1 MKKIITYFIK
11 YPVAV
16 NVMIFAF
23 IIFGT
28 VGIFSMKSSFFP
40 LVDSQLIRISL
51 AYPGASPA
59 EMEEGVVLKIEDNLK
74 GIVGVERVTSVSREN
89 SASVN
94 IEVEKGKDI
103 DVVLSDVKNAVD
115 RVPSFPSGM
124 EPAVIAKVESIRP
137 TISFTVSGNNVSLKS
152 LKQYARN
159 VENDIRGIE
168 GISQVEISG
177 FPDEEIEIAVRE
189 NDLRSLN
196 MSFTEVAT
204 AIRNSNIL
212 ITGGNIKTAEED
224 YLIRASN
231 RSYYGVELQNLIVRT
246 EPSGNIIRLKDVAS
260 INDTW
265 SENPDKLY
273 YNGNLAI
280 NITVSNTNNE
290 DLISSADKI
299 KEYINEFNQKQQNV
313 QLNVSSD
320 ASITLN
326 GRTKLLVENGIVGI
340 LLVLFFL
347 ALFLNLRLAIWVAFG
362 LPVAFFGMFMFAAQ
376 FDVTINVLSLF
387 GMIIVIG
394 ILVDDGIVIGENI
407 YHHYYDLGKT
417 KIQAA
422 IDGTMEVIPPI
433 VSAILTTIIA
443 FSTFFFVDGRI
454 GSFFGEVSTIVLL
467 TLSVSLIE
475 ALVIL
480 PAHIAHSK
488 ALKRRNEE
496 FSVNNFNFNDN
507 NVVIL
512 EENSDEVIVEKNGER
527 IVLYKESKLDAFFR
541 KINSKADAILGKFRD
556 NYYVPFLKFS
566 LQNKFFIFCVFIATL
581 LISFSALRGGVIKS
595 SFFPRIASD
604 RIQIT
609 LNMPQGTNEKITD
622 SIISSIEEKVWLV
635 NEEYTA
641 KQTGNVAIVENVIKR
656 VGPGSANATLSVNL
670 LPGEARDFSSPEI
683 TNSIQQKVGKVYGI
697 ESLVFGSGGNFGGS
711 PVAVSLLGNDIK
723 ELKAVKDELK
733 LALEN
738 NPLLKDVSDNDPA
751 GIKEVKITLKD
762 NAYLLGLNLQAI
774 MAQVRAG
781 FFGFQA
787 QRFQRGQDEIKVWV
801 RYDRKDRSSIKD
813 LDDMRIIAPNGTR
826 IPFSEIATY
835 VIERGDIAINHLEG
849 KREIQVTADLKDL
862 TASETEILD
871 NIKTVILPEI
881 LSKYPTV
888 KPIYEGQNREAK
900 KTTDS
905 INIVGPIILM
915 LIYIVIAFT
924 FRSYSQPILLIIMI
938 PFSMIGVIW
947 GHYIHNFSIGI
958 LSFLGIIALIGIMVN
973 DGLVL
978 IGKFNSYL
986 KEGLKYDEALI
997 KAGQSRFRAIFLT
1010 SLTTI
1015 AGLAPLIFEK
1025 SRQAQFLIPMAISIA
1040 YGIAIATVLTLV
1052 MLPLMLAASNTLK
1065 VKIKWLK
1072 TDTHVTKEEVERAI
1086 IESKIDEE
1094 ETIRIS
1100 EEKEANLKLD
1110 NKKHNNETE

>member
-16 NVMIFAF
+16 NVMILAF
-23 IIFGT
+23 IIFGA
-28 VGIFSMKSSFFP
+28 VGAISMKSSFFP
-40 LVDSQLIRISL
+40 LVDSQLIQISL

-137 TISFTVSGNNVSLKS
+137 TISFTVSGENVPLKS

-168 GISQVEISG
+168 GISQVAISG
-177 FPDEEIEIAVRE
+177 FPDEEIEISVRE
-189 NDLRSLN
+189 NDLRSYN
-196 MSFTEVAT
+196 MSFTEVAN

-212 ITGGNIKTAEED
+212 ITGGNIKTSEED

-246 EPSGNIIRLKDVAS
+246 STDGNIIRLKDIAKVS
-260 INDTW
+260 DTW
-265 SENPDKLY
+265 SETPDRLY

-280 NITVSNTNNE
+280 NVTVSNTNNE

-299 KEYINEFNQKQQNV
+299 KEYIHKFNQQQQNV
-313 QLNVSSD
+313 QLNISSD

-326 GRTKLLVENGIVGI
+326 GRTKLLIENGVVGI

-362 LPVAFFGMFMFAAQ
+362 LPVAFFGMFIFAAQ

-407 YHHYYDLGKT
+407 YHHYYDLGKS
-417 KIQAA
+417 KINAA

-467 TLSVSLIE
+467 TLTVSLVE

-488 ALKRRNEE
+488 ALERKR
-496 FSVNNFNFNDN
+496 
-507 NVVIL
+507 
-512 EENSDEVIVEKNGER
+512 EENGEEKKTNVI
-527 IVLYKESKLDAFFR
+527 DAFFT
-541 KINSKADAILGKFRD
+541 KVNKAADRLLMKLRD
-556 NYYVPFLKFS
+556 TFYMPFLKFC
-566 LQNKFFIFCVFIATL
+566 LQNKVFALSLPIALVIFSIMAMNAGIVKQA
-581 LISFSALRGGVIKS
+581 
-595 SFFPRIASD
+595 FFPRIASD
-604 RIQIT
+604 RVQIALT
-609 LNMPQGTNEKITD
+609 MPQGTNEQITD
-622 SIISSIEEKVWLV
+622 SIISSIEEKVWLT
-635 NEEYTA
+635 NTEYTE
-641 KQTGNVAIVENVIKR
+641 KQTGNISVVENVIKR
-656 VGPGSANATLSVNL
+656 IGPGSANATLTVNL

-683 TNSIQQKVGKVYGI
+683 TNSISDKVGKVYGV
-697 ESLVFGSGGNFGGS
+697 ESLTFGSGGNFGGS
-711 PVAVSLLGNDIK
+711 PVAVSLLGNNIS
-723 ELKAVKDELK
+723 ELKAAKQELK
-733 LALEN
+733 QELEN
-738 NPLLKDVSDNDPA
+738 NALLKDIADNDPA
-751 GIKEVKITLKD
+751 GIKEIQITLKD

-774 MAQVRAG
+774 MAQIRYG

-801 RYDRKDRSSIKD
+801 RYDKKDRSSIKN
-813 LDDMRIIAPNGTR
+813 LDDMRISTPSGTR
-826 IPFSEIATY
+826 VAFSEIANYT
-835 VIERGDIAINHLEG
+835 IARGDIAINHLKG
-849 KREIQVTADLKDL
+849 KREIQITADLKDL
-862 TASETEILD
+862 ETSATEILD
-871 NIKTVILPEI
+871 DIKTRVMPEI
-881 LSKYPTV
+881 ISKYPTV
-888 KPIYEGQNREAK
+888 SPLYEGQNREAK

-905 INIVGPIILM
+905 VNVVGPIILL

-938 PFSMIGVIW
+938 PFSMIGVVW
-947 GHYIHNFSIGI
+947 GHYFHNFPIGI

-978 IGKFNSYL
+978 IGKFNNYL
-986 KEGLKYDEALI
+986 KEGMKYDDALI
-997 KAGQSRFRAIFLT
+997 AAGQSRFRAIFLT
-1010 SLTTI
+1010 SLTTV
-1015 AGLAPLIFEK
+1015 AGLAPLLLEK
-1025 SRQAQFLIPMAISIA
+1025 SRQAQFLIPMAISIS

-1052 MLPLMLAASNTLK
+1052 MLPILLSVSNSIK
-1065 VKIKWLK
+1065 VKAKWLK
-1072 TDTHVTKEEVERAI
+1072 TGEHVTKEEVERAI
-1086 IESKIDEE
+1086 IEAKVDEE
-1094 ETIRIS
+1094 EQTLKINS
-1100 EEKEANLKLD
+1100 KEE
-1110 NKKHNNETE
+1110 

>member
-16 NVMIFAF
+16 NVIIIAF
-23 IIFGT
+23 FGF
-28 VGIFSMKSSFFP
+28 GILGAISMKSSFFP

-94 IEVEKGKDI
+94 VEVEKGKNI
-103 DVVLSDVKNAVD
+103 DVVLSDVKNAVN

-124 EPAVIAKVESIRP
+124 EPPVIAKVENNRP
-137 TISFTVSGNNVSLKS
+137 TISFTLSGENVSLKA

-168 GISQVEISG
+168 GISQVAITG
-177 FPDEEIEIAVRE
+177 YPNEEIEIAVRE
-189 NDLRSLN
+189 NDLRAFDLSI
-196 MSFTEVAT
+196 TEVAN
-204 AIRNSNIL
+204 AVRNSNIL
-212 ITGGNIKTAEED
+212 ITGGNIKTADED

-231 RSYYGVELQNLIVRT
+231 RSYYGIELQNLIVRT
-246 EPSGNIIRLKDVAS
+246 EINGNIIRLKDIAELR
-260 INDTW
+260 DAW
-265 SENPDKLY
+265 SENPDRLF

-280 NITVSNTNNE
+280 DITVSNTNNE

-299 KEYINEFNQKQQNV
+299 KEYIYKYNQLQQNI
-313 QLNVSSD
+313 QLNITSD
-320 ASITLN
+320 RSTTLN
-326 GRTKLLVENGIVGI
+326 DRTWLLTKNAISGI

-347 ALFLNLRLAIWVAFG
+347 ALFLNLRLAFWVAFG
-362 LPVAFFGMFMFAAQ
+362 LPISFLGMFIFAAQ
-376 FDVTINVLSLF
+376 LGVTINVLSLF

-407 YHHYYDLGKT
+407 YHHYYDLGKS
-417 KIQAA
+417 KIRAA

-454 GSFFGEVSTIVLL
+454 GSFFGEVSTIVIL
-467 TLSVSLIE
+467 TLAVSLIE
-475 ALVIL
+475 ALIIL

-488 ALKRRNEE
+488 ALERKK
-496 FSVNNFNFNDN
+496 
-507 NVVIL
+507 L
-512 EENSDEVIVEKNGER
+512 ESEQAVKTNKIDG
-527 IVLYKESKLDAFFR
+527 FFK
-541 KINSKADAILGKFRD
+541 KINKNADIFLNKFRD
-556 NYYVPFLKFS
+556 GYYVPFLKFS
-566 LQNKFFIFCVFIATL
+566 LNNKVFIFCMFIASL
-581 LISFSALRGGVIKS
+581 LISVSALKGGVIKS
-595 SFFPRIASD
+595 SFFPRVASD
-604 RIQIT
+604 RIQIS
-609 LNMPQGTNEKITD
+609 LNMPQGTNESITD
-622 SIISSIEEKVWLV
+622 SLISSIEEKVWLV
-635 NEEYTA
+635 NKEYTK
-641 KQTGNVAIVENVIKR
+641 KQTGNIAIVENIIRR
-656 VGPGSANATLSVNL
+656 VGPGSANGSLTVNL

-683 TNSIQQKVGKVYGI
+683 TNAIQEKVGKVYGV

-711 PVAVSLLGNDIK
+711 PVAISLLGNEIK
-723 ELKAVKDELK
+723 ELKAAKEELK
-733 LALEN
+733 QTLEN
-738 NPLLKDVSDNDPA
+738 NPLLKDVIDNDPA
-751 GIKEVKITLKD
+751 GIKEVRIVLKD
-762 NAYLLGLNLQAI
+762 NAYLLGLNLQTV
-774 MAQVRAG
+774 MSQVRAG

-801 RYDRKDRSSIKD
+801 RYDKKDRSSIKD
-813 LDDMRIIAPNGTR
+813 LDDMRIITPIGAR
-826 IPFSEIATY
+826 VPFSEIATY
-835 VIERGDIAINHLEG
+835 IIERGDISINHLEG
-849 KREIQVTADLKDL
+849 QREIQITADLKDL
-862 TASETEILD
+862 NASETDILE
-871 NIKTVILPEI
+871 NIKTNIMPEI
-881 LSKYPTV
+881 LSRYTTV
-888 KPIYEGQNREAK
+888 TPLYEGQKREAN

-905 INIVGPIILM
+905 LVLIGPIILL

-947 GHYIHNFSIGI
+947 GHYIHNMAIGI

-978 IGKFNSYL
+978 IGKFNNFL

-1010 SLTTI
+1010 SLTTV

-1040 YGIAIATVLTLV
+1040 YGIAIATILTLI
-1052 MLPLMLAASNTLK
+1052 MLPMMLSVSNAIK
-1065 VKIKWLK
+1065 MRIKWLI
-1072 TDTHVTKEEVERAI
+1072 TGNEITKEEVERAI
-1086 IESKIDEE
+1086 IESKFDQDE
-1094 ETIRIS
+1094 I
-1100 EEKEANLKLD
+1100 
-1110 NKKHNNETE
+1110 

>member
-16 NVMIFAF
+16 NVIILAF
-23 IIFGT
+23 IIFGS
-28 VGIFSMKSSFFP
+28 VGALSMKSSFFP

-51 AYPGASPA
+51 VYPGASPA

-74 GIVGVERVTSVSREN
+74 GIVGVERVTSISREN
-89 SASVN
+89 AASVN
-94 IEVEKGKDI
+94 VEVEKGKNI

-124 EPAVIAKVESIRP
+124 EPPVIAKVESIRP
-137 TISFTVSGNNVSLKS
+137 TISFTVSGDNISLKS
-152 LKQYARN
+152 LKQYARSI
-159 VENDIRGIE
+159 ENDIRGID
-168 GISQVEISG
+168 GISQVALSG

-189 NDLRSLN
+189 NDLRAYNL
-196 MSFTEVAT
+196 SFTEVSS
-204 AIRNSNIL
+204 AIRSSNLL

-246 EPSGNIIRLKDVAS
+246 ETSGNIIRLKDIAS
-260 INDTW
+260 VKDIW
-265 SENPDKLY
+265 SENPDRLF

-299 KEYINEFNQKQQNV
+299 KEYIYEFNQKQQNV

-326 GRTKLLVENGIVGI
+326 GRTKLLIENGIVGI

-407 YHHYYDLGKT
+407 YHHYYDLGKS
-417 KIQAA
+417 KINAA

-454 GSFFGEVSTIVLL
+454 GSFFGEVSTIVIL
-467 TLSVSLIE
+467 TLAVSLIE
-475 ALVIL
+475 ALIIL

-488 ALKRRNEE
+488 ALDRKKIE
-496 FSVNNFNFNDN
+496 
-507 NVVIL
+507 
-512 EENSDEVIVEKNGER
+512 NGEVVKTKG
-527 IVLYKESKLDAFFR
+527 IDGFFK
-541 KINSKADAILGKFRD
+541 KINKKADTFLGKFRD
-556 NYYVPFLKFS
+556 GYYVPFLKFS
-566 LQNKFFIFCVFIATL
+566 LKNKVFMFCMFIASL
-581 LISFSALRGGVIKS
+581 LISVSALQGGVIKS

-604 RIQIT
+604 RVQIS
-609 LNMPQGTNEKITD
+609 LNMPQGTNESITD
-622 SIISSIEEKVWLV
+622 SLIASIEEKVWLV
-635 NEEYTA
+635 NKEYSA
-641 KQTGNVAIVENVIKR
+641 KQTGNVSIVENIIRR
-656 VGPGSANATLSVNL
+656 VGPGSANGVLTVNL

-683 TNSIQQKVGKVYGI
+683 TNAIQEKVGKIYGV
-697 ESLVFGSGGNFGGS
+697 ESLTFGSGGNFGGS

-723 ELKAVKDELK
+723 ELKAVKDALK
-733 LALEN
+733 QALEN
-738 NPLLKDVSDNDPA
+738 NPVLKDVTDNDPA
-751 GIKEVKITLKD
+751 GIKEVSIVLKD
-762 NAYLLGLNLQAI
+762 NAYLLGLNLQAV
-774 MAQVRAG
+774 MSQVRAG
-781 FFGFQA
+781 FFGVQA

-801 RYDRKDRSSIKD
+801 RYDKKDRSSIKD
-813 LDDMRIIAPNGTR
+813 LDDMRIVSANGTR

-835 VIERGDIAINHLEG
+835 TIERGDIAINHLEG
-849 KREIQVTADLKDL
+849 KREIQITADLKDL
-862 TASETEILD
+862 TASETDILE
-871 NIKTVILPEI
+871 NIKTVIMPEI

-905 INIVGPIILM
+905 INVVGPIILL

-924 FRSYSQPILLIIMI
+924 FRSYSQPILLIVMI

-947 GHYIHNFSIGI
+947 GHYFHNFPIGI

-978 IGKFNSYL
+978 IGKFNNFL

-1010 SLTTI
+1010 SLTTV

-1040 YGIAIATVLTLV
+1040 YGIAIATILTLV
-1052 MLPLMLAASNTLK
+1052 MLPMMLSVSNAIK
-1065 VKIKWLK
+1065 VKIKWLITGK
-1072 TDTHVTKEEVERAI
+1072 EITKEEVERAI
-1086 IESKIDEE
+1086 IESKFDQDE
-1094 ETIRIS
+1094 I
-1100 EEKEANLKLD
+1100 
-1110 NKKHNNETE
+1110 

>member
-16 NVMIFAF
+16 NVIIIAF
-23 IIFGT
+23 FGF
-28 VGIFSMKSSFFP
+28 GILGAISMKSSFFP

-94 IEVEKGKDI
+94 VEVEKGKNI
-103 DVVLSDVKNAVD
+103 DVVLSDVKNAVN

-124 EPAVIAKVESIRP
+124 EPPVIAKVENNRP
-137 TISFTVSGNNVSLKS
+137 TISFTLSGENVSLKA

-168 GISQVEISG
+168 GISQVAITG
-177 FPDEEIEIAVRE
+177 YPNEEIEIAVRE
-189 NDLRSLN
+189 NDLRAFDLSI
-196 MSFTEVAT
+196 TEVAN
-204 AIRNSNIL
+204 AVRNSNIL
-212 ITGGNIKTAEED
+212 ITGGNIKTADED

-246 EPSGNIIRLKDVAS
+246 EINGNIIRLKDVAELR
-260 INDTW
+260 DAW
-265 SENPDKLY
+265 SENPDRLF
-273 YNGNLAI
+273 YNGDLAI
-280 NITVSNTNNE
+280 DITVSNTNNE

-299 KEYINEFNQKQQNV
+299 KEYIYKYNQVQQNV
-313 QLNVSSD
+313 QLNITSD
-320 ASITLN
+320 RSTTLN
-326 GRTKLLVENGIVGI
+326 DRTRLLTKNAISGI

-347 ALFLNLRLAIWVAFG
+347 ALFLNLRLAFWVAFG
-362 LPVAFFGMFMFAAQ
+362 LPISFLGMFIFAAQ
-376 FDVTINVLSLF
+376 LGVTINVLSLF

-407 YHHYYDLGKT
+407 YHHYYDLGKS
-417 KIQAA
+417 KIRAA

-454 GSFFGEVSTIVLL
+454 GSFFGEVSTIVIL
-467 TLSVSLIE
+467 TLAVSLIE
-475 ALVIL
+475 ALIIL

-488 ALKRRNEE
+488 ALERKKLENEQA
-496 FSVNNFNFNDN
+496 VKTNKID
-507 NVVIL
+507 
-512 EENSDEVIVEKNGER
+512 R
-527 IVLYKESKLDAFFR
+527 FFK
-541 KINSKADAILGKFRD
+541 KINKNADTFLGKFRD
-556 NYYVPFLKFS
+556 GYYVPFLKFS
-566 LQNKFFIFCVFIATL
+566 LNNKVFVFCMFIASL
-581 LISFSALRGGVIKS
+581 LISVSALKGGVIKS
-595 SFFPRIASD
+595 SFFPRVASD
-604 RIQIT
+604 RIQIS
-609 LNMPQGTNEKITD
+609 LNMPQGTNENITD
-622 SIISSIEEKVWLV
+622 SLISSIEEKVWLV
-635 NEEYTA
+635 NKEYTK
-641 KQTGNVAIVENVIKR
+641 KQTGNIAIIENIIRR
-656 VGPGSANATLSVNL
+656 VGPGSANGSLTVNL

-683 TNSIQQKVGKVYGI
+683 TNAIQEKVGKVYGV

-711 PVAVSLLGNDIK
+711 PVAISLLGNDIK
-723 ELKAVKDELK
+723 ELKSAKEELK
-733 LALEN
+733 QALEN
-738 NPLLKDVSDNDPA
+738 NPLLKDVIDNDPA
-751 GIKEVKITLKD
+751 GIKEVRIVLKD
-762 NAYLLGLNLQAI
+762 NAYLLGLNLQTV
-774 MAQVRAG
+774 MSQVRAG

-801 RYDRKDRSSIKD
+801 RYDKKDRSSIKN
-813 LDDMRIIAPNGTR
+813 LDDMRVITPIGVR
-826 IPFSEIATY
+826 VPFSEIATY
-835 VIERGDIAINHLEG
+835 VIERGDISINHLEG
-849 KREIQVTADLKDL
+849 QREIQITADLKDL
-862 TASETEILD
+862 SASESDILE
-871 NIKTVILPEI
+871 NIKTNIMPEI
-881 LSKYPTV
+881 LSRYTTV
-888 KPIYEGQNREAK
+888 NPLYEGQKREAN

-905 INIVGPIILM
+905 LVLIGPIILL

-947 GHYIHNFSIGI
+947 GHYIHNMAIGI

-978 IGKFNSYL
+978 IGKFNNFL

-1010 SLTTI
+1010 SLTTV

-1040 YGIAIATVLTLV
+1040 YGIAIATILTLI
-1052 MLPLMLAASNTLK
+1052 MLPMMLSVSNAIK
-1065 VKIKWLK
+1065 MRIKWLI
-1072 TDTHVTKEEVERAI
+1072 TGNEITKEEVERAI
-1086 IESKIDEE
+1086 IESKFDQDEM
-1094 ETIRIS
+1094 
-1100 EEKEANLKLD
+1100 
-1110 NKKHNNETE
+1110 